1 VPGPTIDPGDTAR
14 SGPFNPP
21 GGKMANPLT
30 LLMPLKPNTDP
41 RAIAE
46 TIAGNQAAID
56 SALTA
61 IGTVHFAR
69 FLVLDTS
76 VPNLQPTGKSSD
88 TLVLGVI
95 TEYDGGFDP
104 YISDFV
110 DRIGFVFDALLPYVV
125 GGSALVP
132 VAQNLNAF
140 TAFVKQ
146 NDASQG
152 PMAPSLYGAYPYTVQ
167 LILAN
172 G

>member
-1 VPGPTIDPGDTAR
+1 
-14 SGPFNPP
+14 
-21 GGKMANPLT
+21 MANPLT
-30 LLMPLKPNTDP
+30 LLMPLMPNTDP
-41 RAIAE
+41 STIAE
-46 TIAGNQAAID
+46 AISGHLAAID

-69 FLVLDTS
+69 FLLLDTS
-76 VPNLQPTGKSSD
+76 VPNLQPRGNRSD

-104 YISDFV
+104 YIADFV

-146 NDASQG
+146 NDASQN
-152 PMAPSLYGAYPYTVQ
+152 PMEPALYGAYPYTVQ
-167 LILAN
+167 QILAN